1 MERAREAADGIRRR
15 GIGSVVVDC
24 EQGMVRLGLAG
35 DLAAHLGASLIPM
48 DELSATALTGHA
60 PARGAA

>member
-1 MERAREAADGIRRR
+1 MAMTD
-15 GIGSVVVDC
+15 
-24 EQGMVRLGLAG
+24 G